1 MPGFACG
8 FSYLVRLI
16 EESVLIIL
24 TAPEHPFQRA
34 DSEYAKVWGP
44 QMIAL
49 FVYSKKIIKKI
60 PAKFSKLPSEK
71 SKIFFF
77 LACLKPPA
85 NPETRQ
91 PRTKAAICTCARWKS
106 LSVLGRSVQLFW
118 DLTFLTDK
126 CKVQLWPCIHFSFE
140 IICDF
145 VGHLGKVLST
155 PLCKFN
161 IVAFPNELE
170 HLKADLT
177 VYDLLL
183 FPSSL

>member
-24 TAPEHPFQRA
+24 TPPEHPFQRA

-49 FVYSKKIIKKI
+49 FVYSKKNNKKI

-77 LACLKPPA
+77 LGMLK
-85 NPETRQ
+85 T
-91 PRTKAAICTCARWKS
+91 TGKSGDSAAK
-106 LSVLGRSVQLFW
+106 
-118 DLTFLTDK
+118 
-126 CKVQLWPCIHFSFE
+126 
-140 IICDF
+140 
-145 VGHLGKVLST
+145 
-155 PLCKFN
+155 N
-161 IVAFPNELE
+161 
-170 HLKADLT
+170 
-177 VYDLLL
+177 
-183 FPSSL
+183 